1 MVVGNEEMEELM
13 HSPLSS
19 SLMVRSERDRM

>member
-1 MVVGNEEMEELM
+1 MVMGNEEMEGLM

-19 SLMVRSERDRM
+19 SLMVRSRRDRM